1 MVQRRLS
8 FIFIIMCLAFMGL
21 AVFFTPPSWSEIRR
35 EDIGE
40 LKIHDVLLRPQF
52 ILKEPQE
59 GTFKM
64 GESSFAL
71 RWELEETF
79 RGVIR
84 VGSRELM
91 NASARYTPLLNEDVT
106 LVEAFGEFNSPYGRF
121 RMGRIPT
128 DFGLEGKMWERELI
142 FPRAMLFRERI
153 VALRDIGA
161 SYFVSYNDFYTG
173 LVVHNGESDSDQD
186 GRMWY
191 TGQWGYQFPNLDL
204 GFSGQTG
211 STTPASSSASTDTL
225 ASVDVTK
232 NSKWRLGGLYLD
244 WTPRNWRLS
253 FEAYGGEREQVENV
267 RRFATGH
274 VDLAHNLSE
283 TFAIAVRYDLFDPDL
298 KISTNLVQE
307 ASLALTL
314 SNKTHSSNLILIG
327 TQVFEESNE
336 VPNNE
341 IRLIW
346 SLSPSG
352 VVQFRPRSNPN
363 F

>member
-1 MVQRRLS
+1 MVQRLLIIMPMAVLS
-8 FIFIIMCLAFMGL
+8 LAIFITAESG
-21 AVFFTPPSWSEIRR
+21 AEIRR

-79 RGVIR
+79 KGVIR

-91 NASARYTPLLNEDVT
+91 NASARYTPSLNEDVT
-106 LVEAFGEFNSPYGRF
+106 LVEAYGEYNSPYGRF

-128 DFGLEGKMWERELI
+128 EFGVEGKMWERELI
-142 FPRAMLFRERI
+142 FPRAMLFRERV

-161 SYFVSYNDFYTG
+161 SYYVSYNDFYTG
-173 LVVHNGESDSDQD
+173 VVVHNGESDTDLD

-191 TGQWGYQFPNLDL
+191 TGQWGYQFPDLDL
-204 GFSGQTG
+204 GFAGETG
-211 STTPASSSASTDTL
+211 STTPASASTSADTL
-225 ASVDVTK
+225 ASVDVSK
-232 NSKWRLGGLYLD
+232 NAKWRVGGLYLD
-244 WTPRNWRLS
+244 WTPRNWRVLL
-253 FEAYGGEREQVENV
+253 EAYGGEREQNENV
-267 RRFATGH
+267 RRFTTGH
-274 VDLAHNLSE
+274 FDLIHNFSN
-283 TFAIAVRYDLFDPDL
+283 TFSMGVRYDLFDPDL
-298 KISTNLVQE
+298 KISTNLIQE

-314 SNKTHSSNLILIG
+314 SNKTQSSNLILVG

-352 VVQFRPRSNPN
+352 VVQFRSSSNPN